1 MSEHEEFRSQFPPL
15 TQENLAKNNDS
26 LENEFQN
33 EVINVELE
41 MEKNDVVEDVKT
53 LAQIIGVLLDQQTNL
68 DDNSIVLPVEVKNI
82 IYSLMEIDDF
92 FDAIEDLLKD
102 IVQDDKIDAKDVPK
116 IMVLLANLHTFLK
129 KKKLTF
135 NEELCGYV
143 LKFLFELIIKE
154 KLIPVN
160 DKEIELLHT
169 LFEIIDTSV
178 RLLQTDKVGSERKGI
193 VYYVKKSF
201 SRCFK

>member
-1 MSEHEEFRSQFPPL
+1 
-15 TQENLAKNNDS
+15 
-26 LENEFQN
+26 
-33 EVINVELE
+33 
-41 MEKNDVVEDVKT
+41 
-53 LAQIIGVLLDQQTNL
+53 
-68 DDNSIVLPVEVKNI
+68 
-82 IYSLMEIDDF
+82 MEIDDF

-154 KLIPVN
+154 KLIPIN
-160 DKEIELLHT
+160 NKEIELLHT

-178 RLLQTDKVGSERKGI
+178 TLLQTDKVGSERKGI